1 MISPLIGYLGL
12 NSYSDLR
19 NNISSIFIEYKKY
32 LVLFENNIF
41 SIISNNGDI
50 ICQ

>member
-1 MISPLIGYLGL
+1 MILPLIVYIGL

-19 NNISSIFIEYKKY
+19 YNISSIFIEYKKY
-32 LVLFENNIF
+32 LVLFENNII